1 MSFFRSSKTKA
12 PPPDLDDADDW
23 QTMPVVQ
30 SSSTQLSSLHDDLD
44 EDEKRRYHW
53 RPPSPKS
60 STKKGKGSKSNQ
72 ASSSTN
78 PNANGTTTSKSNATG
93 RHLNVDDAR
102 GYDWR
107 AAPSSLGM
115 GMGNGNHDSDEDSED
130 GKRKGDDSVDDDDEK
145 GRGYTQLRLDE
156 DEESE
161 AIHAATSYL
170 FGDGPNSKGGGA
182 GPTGEGSGA
191 TPLSQMATTKQLL
204 SEGQKI
210 AYVGICSL
218 LAKDLVRKLRRV
230 PGKETVEAT
239 KSAEEWLVR
248 VMARLCQHM
257 DIEAS
262 GEYTEDILG
271 SKRAGVSKGRRT
283 RG

>member
-1 MSFFRSSKTKA
+1 MSFFRSSKVK
-12 PPPDLDDADDW
+12 PPPAELDDEDDW
-23 QTMPVVQ
+23 QAMPVVQ
-30 SSSTQLSSLHDDLD
+30 SSTSSQLTSIHDDLD
-44 EDEKRRYHW
+44 EDEKKRYHW
-53 RPPSPKS
+53 RPPSPQSSGSKQKSRLGSSS
-60 STKKGKGSKSNQ
+60 STK
-72 ASSSTN
+72 APSSSTSN
-78 PNANGTTTSKSNATG
+78 SISGFGKWSSGNNNNSNSNATG

-107 AAPSSLGM
+107 VAPSSLGM
-115 GMGNGNHDSDEDSED
+115 GISNSTQDSDDEEDRDGNGKN
-130 GKRKGDDSVDDDDEK
+130 KADDSFDDDDEK

-170 FGDGPNSKGGGA
+170 FGDGPNSKGGGP
-182 GPTGEGSGA
+182 GPTDEGSGA

-218 LAKDLVRKLRRV
+218 LAKDLVRRLRRV
-230 PGKETVEAT
+230 PGKETDSAA

-248 VMARLCQHM
+248 VMARLYQHM

-262 GEYTEDILG
+262 GE
-271 SKRAGVSKGRRT
+271 
-283 RG
+283 